1 MIFQLAPLGPRT
13 TDDELNAL
21 FEEIGKIEDM
31 DPEMTQDL
39 LEFLNSEEDD
49 EDYDDE
55 PMEEDLMQ
63 YSAVGGAEPE
73 EAMALDEVQQ
83 LPEEVDMDEIER

>member
-1 MIFQLAPLGPRT
+1 
-13 TDDELNAL
+13 
-21 FEEIGKIEDM
+21 M

-49 EDYDDE
+49 EDYEDDE
-55 PMEEDLMQ
+55 PMEEDLMN
-63 YSAVGGAEPE
+63 YSTVGGAEAAE
-73 EAMALDEVQQ
+73 ESMALDEVQQ

>member
-1 MIFQLAPLGPRT
+1 
-13 TDDELNAL
+13 
-21 FEEIGKIEDM
+21 M

-39 LEFLNSEEDD
+39 LEFLNSEEED
-49 EDYDDE
+49 EEEYDDE

>member
-1 MIFQLAPLGPRT
+1 
-13 TDDELNAL
+13 
-21 FEEIGKIEDM
+21 
-31 DPEMTQDL
+31 MTQDL

-63 YSAVGGAEPE
+63 YSAVGGAEAE